1 MLPAEQAMSG
11 NLFQRYFD
19 ENLLSAA
26 SDALRSASPR
36 QSLSLAA
43 FGFSSPWELGR
54 KGTKRGLSTETT
66 SRFISASF
74 LVFVEK
80 TGR

>member
-1 MLPAEQAMSG
+1 
-11 NLFQRYFD
+11 
-19 ENLLSAA
+19 LSAA

-36 QSLSLAA
+36 QSLPQAA
-43 FGFSSPWELGR
+43 FRFSSPWELGGE
-54 KGTKRGLSTETT
+54 GTKRGLSTETC